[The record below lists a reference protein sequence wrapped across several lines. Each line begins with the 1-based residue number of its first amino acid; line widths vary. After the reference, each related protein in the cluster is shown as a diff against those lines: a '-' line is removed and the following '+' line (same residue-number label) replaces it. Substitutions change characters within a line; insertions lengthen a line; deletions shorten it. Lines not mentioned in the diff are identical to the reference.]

1 MQKKR
6 LLVNVCMAF
15 GFFLAGSAPA
25 LAQSASP
32 APIADPCQSVAPST
46 AGGGADNIVVIRNP
60 SADGGLNVRGSVQI
74 NHVSGPTVGSL
85 NCAAALNGAVGAL
98 VAPAPALGCV
108 ACQTVAVALQINL
121 ISRSATR
128 IAPRN
133 IGNAQNIRCT
143 GCAAVAVAMQDVV
156 QVDDP
161 NQVPPDASALATA
174 MDQQLRELQSDHTL
188 TPSAAADR
196 IIAVLHEFASLEA
209 MFDIQRSDAA
219 S

>member
-1 MQKKR
+1 MKNKA
-6 LLVNVCMAF
+6 LLVSAFIAF
-15 GFFLAGSAPA
+15 GLLLAGSAPA

-32 APIADPCQSVAPST
+32 APIADPCQSVAPSIV
-46 AGGGADNIVVIRNP
+46 GGGADNIVVVRNP

-85 NCAAALNGAVGAL
+85 NCAAALNGVVGGL
-98 VAPAPALGCV
+98 VAPAPPLDCV
-108 ACQTVAVALQINL
+108 ACQSVAVALQINL
-121 ISRSATR
+121 ISRTATS

-133 IGNAQNIRCT
+133 VANAQNLRCT
-143 GCAAVAVAMQDVV
+143 GCAAVALAMQDVV

-161 NQVPPDASALATA
+161 NQVPPDASALANA
-174 MDQQLRELQSDHTL
+174 LDQQLRELQSDHTV

-209 MFDIQRSDAA
+209 MFDIQRSDAG